1 MRRPT
6 CKDACTRT
14 GMSTRGGLP
23 EARDSGYTILE
34 HTADVGLR
42 AWGPTPAA
50 AFAAA
55 ASGMYALTVG
65 RDPAEAS
72 GTKATLTVSVSG
84 AAWADLLVNWLAELL
99 FQFSVEG
106 LVGQAFDFSACT
118 PPRCSAT
125 VTGITLEDE
134 EQVEGGEIKA
144 VTYHHLEVDLQ
155 PDRTTVQV
163 VFDI

>member
-6 CKDACTRT
+6 SKGACTRT

-23 EARDSGYTILE
+23 EARDSGYRFLE
-34 HTADVGLR
+34 HTADVGLK
-42 AWGPTPAA
+42 AWGPTPAV

-55 ASGMYALTVG
+55 ARGMYALTLG

-84 AAWADLLVNWLAELL
+84 TTWADLLVNWLAELL

-106 LVGQAFDFSACT
+106 LVGQAFDFSACA
-118 PPRCSAT
+118 PPLCSAH
-125 VTGITLEDE
+125 VTGCILDE
-134 EQVEGGEIKA
+134 EGLVEGGEIKA
-144 VTYHHLEVDLQ
+144 VTYHNLEIEIQ
-155 PDRTTVQV
+155 PGHTTVQV
-163 VFDI
+163 IFDI

>member
-1 MRRPT
+1 MRKPT
-6 CKDACTRT
+6 CKGACTRT
-14 GMSTRGGLP
+14 GMNTRGSSL
-23 EARDSGYTILE
+23 EASDAGYVFLE

-50 AFAAA
+50 AAR
-55 ASGMYALTVG
+55 SMYALTLG

-72 GTKATLTVSVSG
+72 GTKATYTISVSG
-84 AAWADLLVNWLAELL
+84 ATWADLLVNWLAELL

-106 LVGQAFDFSACT
+106 LVGQTFDFSACA
-118 PPRCSAT
+118 PPHCSAT
-125 VTGITLEDE
+125 VTGIAIEDE

-144 VTYHHLEVDLQ
+144 VTYHHLEVDIQ
-155 PDRTTVQV
+155 PDRKTVQV